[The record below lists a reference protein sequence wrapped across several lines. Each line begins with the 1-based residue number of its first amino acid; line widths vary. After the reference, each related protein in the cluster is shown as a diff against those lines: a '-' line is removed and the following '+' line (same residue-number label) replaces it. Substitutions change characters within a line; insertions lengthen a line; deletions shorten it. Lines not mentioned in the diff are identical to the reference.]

1 MSGLA
6 GLWGAPL
13 GEEVLLLQLAPMLRA
28 LQSRGR
34 GCSGYSADA
43 GAGLVLGHCRA
54 TGDAPLQPLGSAC
67 GRYVL
72 GLDGRLSN
80 RPALQARL
88 GEVPRLAS
96 DAVVLLQAVAAWGV
110 ERTVQACE
118 GAFAL
123 VVWDRQARALWLA
136 RDPVG
141 ERPLYYACQGGTFRF
156 GSELKALQASP
167 GFDPAIDQDALSLL
181 LRHDYVPAPHT
192 IYRGVHKLVAGALL
206 RVDADDL
213 AAGGPPDGPLGG
225 HLYWCPRHELR
236 QALDDRPP
244 QALDLE
250 TATDQLEAALQ
261 RAIASRMH
269 SPLACGAFLSGG
281 TDSSLVVAMMQAQS
295 AVPVEAW
302 TVGFD
307 DPGHDE
313 SEWASQVARHLGVQ
327 HHLHRIDARQAGDL
341 LTRLPQVWC
350 EPFADSSQ
358 VPTLLASQL
367 LGARKPVALTG
378 DGGDELFF
386 GHPSYGRAL
395 RNARWCGGLPEW
407 VRSLARQSGRHLD
420 AERARLGGWRALLA
434 EVSADDVE
442 GHYLQRVSR
451 WRDPARVVNGA
462 REPATVFGQRDLGMP
477 AEARIQLLD
486 FRMDLAEGILV
497 KVDRAAMACGVETR
511 SPLLD
516 MDVVRLAWRLP
527 QHLKYHDGEHKRI
540 LKHLLA
546 RYLPDPLVCR
556 PKRGF
561 GPPIA
566 KWLAGPLR
574 DWAEALLDPKLL
586 REQGCFDA
594 VRVRALWEV
603 FLGGERKWHTHLW
616 NVLMFQ
622 AWHVHWHGARSLQ
635 PQRLE
640 APAEALQRIDMRAA

>member
-6 GLWGAPL
+6 GLWGAPSADDSLLKQL
-13 GEEVLLLQLAPMLRA
+13 GPMLHA
-28 LQSRGR
+28 LQQRGGGR
-34 GCSGYSADA
+34 SGYYSDSA
-43 GAGLVLGHCRA
+43 AGLVLGHRRA
-54 TGDAPLQPLGSAC
+54 IGDSSLQPQHSAC
-67 GRYVL
+67 GRYVVC
-72 GLDGRLSN
+72 LDGRLYN
-80 RPALQARL
+80 RESLRSWI
-88 GEVPRLAS
+88 GELPRMAS
-96 DAVVLLQAVAAWGV
+96 DADLLLLAINRSGV
-110 ERTVQACE
+110 ERTVQAIE

-123 VVWDRQARALWLA
+123 VVWDRYERELWLA

-141 ERPLYYACQGGTFRF
+141 ERPLYYGWHGGSFRF
-156 GSELKALQASP
+156 GSELKVLQASP
-167 GFDPAIDQDALSLL
+167 EFDPCIDQDALSLL
-181 LRHDYVPAPHT
+181 LRYDYVPAPNT
-192 IYRGVHKLVAGALL
+192 IYRGIRKLVAGALL
-206 RVDADDL
+206 RVDLTDL
-213 AAGGPPDGPLGG
+213 AAGGSDAAAQGG
-225 HLYWCPRHELR
+225 RSYWCPR
-236 QALDDRPP
+236 QAL
-244 QALDLE
+244 QAALYEQVEEMPTLE
-250 TATDQLEAALQ
+250 SATDQLQQVMQ
-261 RAIASRMH
+261 RAIGSRMH

-295 AVPVEAW
+295 QLPIDAW
-302 TVGFD
+302 TVGFE

-313 SEWASQVARHLGVQ
+313 SEWAAQVARHLGVN
-327 HHLHRIDARQAGDL
+327 HHLHRIDAIQARDL

-395 RNARWCGGLPEW
+395 RNARLCGGLPDW
-407 VRSLARQSGRHLD
+407 MRRLARCGGRHLD

-451 WRDPARVVNGA
+451 WRDPARVVIGA
-462 REPATVFGQRDLGMP
+462 REPATVFDQRELAIP

-516 MDVVRLAWRLP
+516 MEVVRLAWSLP
-527 QHLKYHDGEHKRI
+527 QHLKYHNGEHKRI
-540 LKHLLA
+540 LKHLLT
-546 RYLPDPLVCR
+546 RYLPERLVYR

-561 GPPIA
+561 GPPMA
-566 KWLAGPLR
+566 TWLAGPLR
-574 DWAEALLDPKLL
+574 DWAEALLDPQLL
-586 REQGCFDA
+586 REQGYFDA
-594 VRVRALWEV
+594 VRVRALWEA
-603 FLGGERKWHTHLW
+603 FLRGEHKWHTHLW

-622 AWHVHWHGARSLQ
+622 AWYVHWHGA
-635 PQRLE
+635 
-640 APAEALQRIDMRAA
+640 

>member
-6 GLWGAPL
+6 GLWGPAA
-13 GEEVLLLQLAPMLRA
+13 GDEVLLAQVAPMLQA
-28 LQSRGR
+28 LQQRGR
-34 GCSGYSADA
+34 GRSGFASDSA
-43 GAGLVLGHCRA
+43 AGLVLGHCRA
-54 TGDAPLQPLGSAC
+54 AGDAPLQPLGSAC
-67 GRYVL
+67 GRYLVC
-72 GLDGRLSN
+72 LDGRLYN
-80 RPALQARL
+80 REPLQAWI
-88 GEVPRLAS
+88 GDVPRMAS
-96 DAVVLLQAVAAWGV
+96 DAALLLQAIGRWGV
-110 ERTVQACE
+110 ERTVQAIE

-141 ERPLYYACQGGTFRF
+141 ERPLYYGWHAGHFRF

-167 GFDPAIDQDALSLL
+167 AFDPAIDQDALSLL

-192 IYRGVHKLVAGALL
+192 IYRGIHKLVAGALL
-206 RVDADDL
+206 RVDLADM
-213 AAGGPPDGPLGG
+213 AAGGSDEAAQGG
-225 HLYWCPRHELR
+225 RLYWCPRQALR
-236 QALDDRPP
+236 AALDDRPDEVP
-244 QALDLE
+244 TLE
-250 TATDQLEAALQ
+250 AATDQLEEVLQ
-261 RAIASRMH
+261 RAIGSRMH

-281 TDSSLVVAMMQAQS
+281 TDSSLVVAMMQAQA
-295 AVPVEAW
+295 AVPIEAW

-313 SEWASQVARHLGVQ
+313 SEWASQVARHLGVN
-327 HHLHRIDARQAGDL
+327 HHLHRIDALQARDL
-341 LTRLPQVWC
+341 LAQLPQVWC

-395 RNARWCGGLPEW
+395 RNARLCGGLPEW
-407 VRSLARQSGRHLD
+407 VRSLARQGGRHLD

-451 WRDPARVVNGA
+451 WRDPARVVRGA
-462 REPATVFGQRDLGMP
+462 REPATVFGQRDLAMP

-516 MDVVRLAWRLP
+516 MEVVRLAWRLP

-546 RYLPDPLVCR
+546 RYLPEPLVYR

-561 GPPIA
+561 GPPMA
-566 KWLAGPLR
+566 SWLAGPLR
-574 DWAEALLDPKLL
+574 DWAEALLDPRLL

-594 VRVRALWEV
+594 PRVRALWEA
-603 FLGGERKWHTHLW
+603 FLRGERKWHTHLW

-622 AWHVHWHGARSLQ
+622 AWHVHWHGARSL
-635 PQRLE
+635 R
-640 APAEALQRIDMRAA
+640 PAHVPLPDVRAA